1 MRKIHTQALAKQD
14 LKNIWLYS
22 FKNWGAEQADC
33 YFDELNSAF
42 ALITENPELVF
53 ACDYIREGYRQF
65 HINRHLVFYRV
76 TATKIHI
83 VRMLHDSMNYAAHL

>member
-22 FKNWGAEQADC
+22 FKNGGSEADC
-33 YFDELNSAF
+33 YFDELNAAF
-42 ALITENPELVF
+42 PLITENPELGF

-65 HINRHLVFYRV
+65 HINCHLVFYRV
-76 TATKIHI
+76 TATKIQV
-83 VRMLHDSMNYAAHL
+83 VRVLHDSMNYSAHL

>member
-1 MRKIHTQALAKQD
+1 M
-14 LKNIWLYS
+14 KNIWLYS

-33 YFDELNSAF
+33 YFDELNSALDF
-42 ALITENPELVF
+42 ITENPDLGC

-65 HINRHLVFYRV
+65 HINSHLVFYRV

-83 VRMLHDSMNYAAHL
+83 VRVLHDSMNYTAHL

>member
-22 FKNWGAEQADC
+22 FKKWGAEQADC
-33 YFDELNSAF
+33 YFDELNAAF
-42 ALITENPELVF
+42 ALITEKPELGF

-65 HINRHLVFYRV
+65 HINRHLVF
-76 TATKIHI
+76 I
-83 VRMLHDSMNYAAHL
+83 VLQQSKFTLCECYDSMSYTAHL